1 MMFRAVVDI
10 VGRNKKLIIL
20 TFEILW
26 IIVFLLNRLA
36 GNVPEVPEFIY
47 VNF

>member
-20 TFEILW
+20 TFEIFW

>member
-1 MMFRAVVDI
+1 MMFRAVVDM

-20 TFEILW
+20 TFEIFW